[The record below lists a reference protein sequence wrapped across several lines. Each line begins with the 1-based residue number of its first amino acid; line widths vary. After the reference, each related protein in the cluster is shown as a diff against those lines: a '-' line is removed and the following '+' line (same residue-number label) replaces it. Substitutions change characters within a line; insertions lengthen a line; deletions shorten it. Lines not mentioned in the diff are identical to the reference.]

1 MIFDKKEQTCVDVT
15 KHPYFKEY
23 EIAITLNGLIL
34 MLQYGN
40 VICIADSSRFS
51 TDAVEIYNKNTGQ
64 IVNTS
69 IESYFNGYEVAV
81 TYDELQQ
88 PAILMIQY
96 GSVICSAPSELYGV
110 RCKNDTNLEN
120 VDLLSSEKEVYQYI
134 VSYIHEHKYGP
145 IYDEIIQHTKV
156 RSKSTICLHIR
167 KLLNL
172 GLLES
177 DAPGSARALRL
188 PDAV

>member
-1 MIFDKKEQTCVDVT
+1 MIFDKKEQTYVDGT

-23 EIAITLNGLIL
+23 ETAITLNGLIL

-51 TDAVEIYNKNTGQ
+51 ADAVEIYNKNTGQ
-64 IVNTS
+64 VVNTS
-69 IESYFNGYEVAV
+69 TDSYFRGYEVAV

-88 PAILMIQY
+88 PIILMIQY
-96 GSVICSAPSELYGV
+96 GSVICFAPSNLYGV
-110 RCKNDTNLEN
+110 RYKKNANLEN
-120 VDLLSSEKEVYQYI
+120 VDLLSSEKEVYEYI

-188 PDAV
+188 PSAV